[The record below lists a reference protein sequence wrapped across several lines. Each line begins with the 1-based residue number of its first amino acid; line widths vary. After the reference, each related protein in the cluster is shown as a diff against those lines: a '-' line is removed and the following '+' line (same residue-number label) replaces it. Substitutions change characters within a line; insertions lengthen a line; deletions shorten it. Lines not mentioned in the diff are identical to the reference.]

1 MQTTGRPHSGWTSER
16 KRVKTL
22 SRTDLT
28 DQQVAEKLAAFEKEQ
43 DPTLLYEAMELMEA
57 AERELPSGDTMA
69 RKQALAR
76 RLRFFAALDRNID
89 PTWDIKNVPVQGAPP
104 PPSHDGMVYGT
115 GEVDSSAIRDPIERA
130 EYVRALKASKDY
142 AKWYD
147 VQYQLRQIDERA
159 MRIVALLLPGMY
171 SNSAA
176 DRREFE
182 DLLAASPVS
191 EPRKDQLRAIM
202 PEPA

>member
-1 MQTTGRPHSGWTSER
+1 M
-16 KRVKTL
+16 
-22 SRTDLT
+22 DLT

-43 DPTLLYEAMELMEA
+43 DPMLLYEAMDLMEA
-57 AERELPSGDTMA
+57 AERELPAGDTVA
-69 RKQALAR
+69 CQQALAR
-76 RLRFFAALDRNID
+76 RLRFFAALDRSID

-104 PPSHDGMVYGT
+104 PPTYDGIVYPS
-115 GEVDSSAIRDPIERA
+115 GEVDPSAIKDPIERA
-130 EYVRALKASKDY
+130 EYLRALEASKDY

-191 EPRKDQLRAIM
+191 ESRKDQLRALM
-202 PEPA
+202 PEPS